1 MCDSHSHTLTES
13 TIGKKDSP
21 SKLKV
26 VSSRKRK
33 ESSISMSKNIKSAG
47 ALSKKSKTVNEAP
60 LLKSQMAKKGKI
72 GQTAQL
78 LQNIRSGK
86 GATVVDKAAVDNKD
100 TEVAG
105 PGKNIPNK
113 IAVEHSSPASE
124 DTLLGDKS
132 SPKNPLS

>member
-1 MCDSHSHTLTES
+1 MTADSADVPGELQMCDSNSHILTES
-13 TIGKKDSP
+13 TIGKKDGP

-72 GQTAQL
+72 GQMAQL
-78 LQNIRSGK
+78 LQKIWSGK
-86 GATVVDKAAVDNKD
+86 DTPIVDKAAV
-100 TEVAG
+100 
-105 PGKNIPNK
+105 
-113 IAVEHSSPASE
+113 
-124 DTLLGDKS
+124 
-132 SPKNPLS
+132 